1 MDNIIQIDSEYG
13 DLYVGWLHSGYKYG
27 GYSYSDGF
35 TAVDQNML
43 VNALANSTYTE
54 SVEKSETPFSTWEFP
69 ERVIEVHIHGH
80 CNLYCMPVDKDVILT
95 TWGDESL
102 GHSVESS
109 SDLRKYIQKNGET
122 EIVLKADSP
131 FRTHVSMI
139 DY

>member
-1 MDNIIQIDSEYG
+1 LCENSIYTRDNIIQIDSEYG

-95 TWGDESL
+95 TWG
-102 GHSVESS
+102 
-109 SDLRKYIQKNGET
+109 
-122 EIVLKADSP
+122 
-131 FRTHVSMI
+131 
-139 DY
+139 